1 MNYFSLNN
9 KNHKVN
15 FKEALFNGLAPD
27 RGLYFP
33 QEIKSLKKS
42 FVSNLDVYDEIEIS
56 MEVISQFIGNQID
69 EESLKKIIEHSID
82 FEFPLK
88 KIDENISVLELFH
101 GPSMAFKDV
110 GARFTSRC
118 LSHFIRKGYDK
129 KVTVLVATSGDTGAA
144 VASGFHKV
152 EGIDV
157 FILYPKNKISNIQEK
172 QISTFSDNIF
182 PIEVVGTFDDCQEI
196 VKDALTDKDLTSNF
210 NFTTA
215 NSINISRWI
224 PQTLY
229 YFFAYSQLP
238 SDIEKSSFSIPSG
251 NYGNLF
257 SAIVSKNLGL
267 PIQNI
272 ISSNNINN
280 PVERYFQ
287 SGVYTPLHSKET
299 LSNAMD
305 VGDPSNFKRVNK
317 IFDYDLDKMKEII
330 YAYSFTDYETEDA
343 IKNLLKK
350 NKYFCDPHGAI
361 GYLGA
366 KKYIDNNL
374 GSHCIFL
381 ETAHF
386 YKFFDEIKNI
396 IGNEFIVPSQLE
408 SVLKKDKNSVEVDDK
423 TRQALEKLGYME
435 K

>member
-42 FVSNLDVYDEIEIS
+42 FLNNLDYYDKIEIS
-56 MEVISQFIGNQID
+56 MEVISQFIGDQID

-88 KIDENISVLELFH
+88 KIDENISALELFH

-182 PIEVVGTFDDCQEI
+182 PIEVEGTFDDCQKI
-196 VKDALTDKDLTSNF
+196 VKDALIDKDLTFNF

-238 SDIEKSSFSIPSG
+238 SHIEKTSFSIPSG

-257 SAIVSKNLGL
+257 SAIVSKELGL
-267 PIQNI
+267 PIENI

-287 SGVYTPLHSKET
+287 SGVYTPMHSRET

-317 IFDYDLDKMKEII
+317 IFNLDLDKMKETI
-330 YAYSFTDYETEDA
+330 YAFSFTDQQTKDV
-343 IKNLLKK
+343 IKDVLN
-350 NKYFCDPHGAI
+350 NFNYVCDPHGAI

-366 KKYIDNNL
+366 KKYINSHSK
-374 GSHCIFL
+374 SHCIFL
-381 ETAHF
+381 ETAYF
-386 YKFFDEIKNI
+386 YKFYDEIKNL
-396 IGNEFIVPSQLE
+396 IGNEFKVPSQLE
-408 SVLKKDKNSVEVDDK
+408 NILDKEKKSVGIKDYNHFKEYINSN
-423 TRQALEKLGYME
+423 L
-435 K
+435 

>member
-33 QEIKSLKKS
+33 QEIKPLKKS
-42 FVSNLDVYDEIEIS
+42 FISNLDDYDKIEIS
-56 MEVISQFIGNQID
+56 MRVISQFIGNQID

-229 YFFAYSQLP
+229 YFFAYTQLP

-257 SAIVSKNLGL
+257 SAIFSKKIGL
-267 PIQNI
+267 PIENI

-287 SGVYTPLHSKET
+287 SGAFTPLHSKET

-317 IFDYDLDKMKEII
+317 IFDHDLDKMKEII
-330 YAYSFTDYETEDA
+330 HAFSFTDYETEDA

-386 YKFFDEIKNI
+386 YKFYDEIKNI
-396 IGNEFIVPSQLE
+396 IGNEFNVPSQLE
-408 SVLKKDKNSVEVDDK
+408 SVLKKEKNSVEIN
-423 TRQALEKLGYME
+423 GYNHFKE
-435 K
+435 YINSLTL

>member
-42 FVSNLDVYDEIEIS
+42 FISNLDDYDKIEIS

-257 SAIVSKNLGL
+257 SAIVSKKLGL
-267 PIQNI
+267 PIENI

-317 IFDYDLDKMKEII
+317 IFDNDLDKMKEII

-386 YKFFDEIKNI
+386 YKFYDEIKNI
-396 IGNEFIVPSQLE
+396 IGNEFNVPSQLE
-408 SVLKKDKNSVEVDDK
+408 SVLKKEKNSVEIN
-423 TRQALEKLGYME
+423 GYNHFKE
-435 K
+435 YINSLTL

>member
-42 FVSNLDVYDEIEIS
+42 FISNLDDYDKIEIS

-182 PIEVVGTFDDCQEI
+182 PFEVVGTFDDCQEI

-215 NSINISRWI
+215 NSINISRWM

-257 SAIVSKNLGL
+257 SAIVSKKLGL
-267 PIQNI
+267 PIENI

-317 IFDYDLDKMKEII
+317 IFDHDLDKMKEII
-330 YAYSFTDYETEDA
+330 HVFSFTDYETEDA
-343 IKNLLKK
+343 IKYLLK
-350 NKYFCDPHGAI
+350 NFKYICDPHGAI

-386 YKFFDEIKNI
+386 YKFYDEIKNV
-396 IGNEFIVPSQLE
+396 IGNKFNVPSQLE
-408 SVLKKDKNSVEVDDK
+408 SVLKKEKKSVEIN
-423 TRQALEKLGYME
+423 GYNHFKE
-435 K
+435 YINSLTL

>member
-1 MNYFSLNN
+1 MDYYSLNN

-42 FVSNLDVYDEIEIS
+42 FISNLNDYDKIEIS

-69 EESLKKIIEHSID
+69 KQSLKKIIEHSID

-118 LSHFIRKGYDK
+118 LSHFIRKGYNK

-182 PIEVVGTFDDCQEI
+182 PIEVEGTFDDCQKI
-196 VKDALTDKDLTSNF
+196 VKDALIDKDLTSNF

-238 SDIEKSSFSIPSG
+238 SDLEKFSFSIPSG

-257 SAIVSKNLGL
+257 SSLVSKELGL

-280 PVERYFQ
+280 PVERYFK
-287 SGVYTPLHSKET
+287 SGVYTPMHSKET

-305 VGDPSNFKRVNK
+305 VGDPSNFKRVNE
-317 IFDYDLDKMKEII
+317 IFDLDLVKMKGTLH
-330 YAYSFTDYETEDA
+330 AFSFTDYQTMDT
-343 IKNLLKK
+343 IKYLLK
-350 NKYFCDPHGAI
+350 NFNYLCDPHGAI
-361 GYLGA
+361 SYLGA
-366 KKYIDNNL
+366 KKFINNNL

-386 YKFFDEIKNI
+386 YKFYDEIKNLI
-396 IGNEFIVPSQLE
+396 DVDFNIPSQLKSILDKE
-408 SVLKKDKNSVEVDDK
+408 KKSVTIKDYYNFKEYINSY
-423 TRQALEKLGYME
+423 L
-435 K
+435 

>member
-33 QEIKSLKKS
+33 QEIKPLKKS
-42 FVSNLDVYDEIEIS
+42 FISNLDDYDKIEIS
-56 MEVISQFIGNQID
+56 MGVISQFIGNQID

-182 PIEVVGTFDDCQEI
+182 PIEVDGTFDDCQEI

-257 SAIVSKNLGL
+257 SAIVSKKLGL
-267 PIQNI
+267 PIENI

-330 YAYSFTDYETEDA
+330 HVFSFTDYETEDA
-343 IKNLLKK
+343 IKYLLK
-350 NKYFCDPHGAI
+350 NFKYICDPHGAI

-366 KKYIDNNL
+366 KKYIENNL

-386 YKFFDEIKNI
+386 YKFYDEIKNV
-396 IGNEFIVPSQLE
+396 IGNEFNVPSQLE
-408 SVLKKDKNSVEVDDK
+408 SVLKKEKNSVEIN
-423 TRQALEKLGYME
+423 GYNHFKE
-435 K
+435 YINSLTL

>member
-42 FVSNLDVYDEIEIS
+42 FISNLDDYDKIEIS

-257 SAIVSKNLGL
+257 SAIVSKKLGL
-267 PIQNI
+267 PIENI

-287 SGVYTPLHSKET
+287 SGAFTPLHSKET

-317 IFDYDLDKMKEII
+317 IFDHDLDKMKEII
-330 YAYSFTDYETEDA
+330 HAFSFTDYETEDA

-386 YKFFDEIKNI
+386 YKFYDEIKNI

-408 SVLKKDKNSVEVDDK
+408 SILKKEKNSVEIN
-423 TRQALEKLGYME
+423 GYNHFKE
-435 K
+435 YINSLTL

>member
-42 FVSNLDVYDEIEIS
+42 FVSNLDDYDKIEIS

-182 PIEVVGTFDDCQEI
+182 PIEVDGTFDDCQEI

-257 SAIVSKNLGL
+257 SAIVSKKLGL
-267 PIQNI
+267 PIENI

-287 SGVYTPLHSKET
+287 SGVFTPLHSKET

-317 IFDYDLDKMKEII
+317 IFDHDLDKMKEII
-330 YAYSFTDYETEDA
+330 HAYSFTDYETEDA

-386 YKFFDEIKNI
+386 YKFYDEIKNV
-396 IGNEFIVPSQLE
+396 IGNEFNVPSQLE
-408 SVLKKDKNSVEVDDK
+408 SILKKEKNSVEIN
-423 TRQALEKLGYME
+423 GYNHFKE
-435 K
+435 YINSLTL

>member
-1 MNYFSLNN
+1 MDYYSLNN

-42 FVSNLDVYDEIEIS
+42 FISNLNDYDKIEVS

-69 EESLKKIIEHSID
+69 KQSLKKIIEHSID

-118 LSHFIRKGYDK
+118 LSHFIRKGYNK

-182 PIEVVGTFDDCQEI
+182 PIEVKGTFDDCQKI
-196 VKDALTDKDLTSNF
+196 VKDALIDKDLTSNF

-238 SDIEKSSFSIPSG
+238 SDLEKSSFSIPSG

-257 SAIVSKNLGL
+257 SSLVSKELGL

-280 PVERYFQ
+280 PVERYFK
-287 SGVYTPLHSKET
+287 SGVYTPMHSKET

-305 VGDPSNFKRVNK
+305 VGDPSNFNRVNE
-317 IFDYDLDKMKEII
+317 IFDFDLVKMKDTLH
-330 YAYSFTDYETEDA
+330 AFSFTDHQTMDT
-343 IKNLLKK
+343 IKYLLK
-350 NKYFCDPHGAI
+350 NFNYLCDPHGAI
-361 GYLGA
+361 SYLGA
-366 KKYIDNNL
+366 KKYINNNL

-386 YKFFDEIKNI
+386 YKFYDEIKNLI
-396 IGNEFIVPSQLE
+396 DVKFNIPSQLKSILDKE
-408 SVLKKDKNSVEVDDK
+408 KKSVTIKDYYNFKEYINSY
-423 TRQALEKLGYME
+423 L
-435 K
+435 

>member
-42 FVSNLDVYDEIEIS
+42 FISNLDDYDKIEIS

-118 LSHFIRKGYDK
+118 LSHFIRNGYDK

-229 YFFAYSQLP
+229 YFFAYTQLP

-257 SAIVSKNLGL
+257 SAIVSKKLGL
-267 PIQNI
+267 PIENI

-287 SGVYTPLHSKET
+287 SGAFTPLHSKET

-317 IFDYDLDKMKEII
+317 IFDHDLDKMKEII
-330 YAYSFTDYETEDA
+330 HAFSFTDYETEDA

-386 YKFFDEIKNI
+386 YKFYDEIKNI

-408 SVLKKDKNSVEVDDK
+408 SVLKKEKNSVEIN
-423 TRQALEKLGYME
+423 GYKHFKE
-435 K
+435 YINSLTL

>member
-33 QEIKSLKKS
+33 QEIKPLKKS
-42 FVSNLDVYDEIEIS
+42 FISNLDDYDKIEIS

-118 LSHFIRKGYDK
+118 LSHFISKGYDK

-182 PIEVVGTFDDCQEI
+182 PIEVDGTFDDCQEI

-215 NSINISRWI
+215 NSINISRWM

-257 SAIVSKNLGL
+257 SAIVSKKLGL
-267 PIQNI
+267 PIENI

-317 IFDYDLDKMKEII
+317 IFDHDLDKMKEII
-330 YAYSFTDYETEDA
+330 HVFSFTDYETEDA
-343 IKNLLKK
+343 IKYLLK
-350 NKYFCDPHGAI
+350 NFKYICDPHGAI

-386 YKFFDEIKNI
+386 YKFYDEIKNV
-396 IGNEFIVPSQLE
+396 IGNEFNVPSQLE
-408 SVLKKDKNSVEVDDK
+408 SVLKKEKNSVEIN
-423 TRQALEKLGYME
+423 GYNHFKE
-435 K
+435 YINSLTL

>member
-1 MNYFSLNN
+1 MDYYSLNN

-42 FVSNLDVYDEIEIS
+42 FISNLNDYDKIEIS

-69 EESLKKIIEHSID
+69 KQSLKKIIEHSID

-118 LSHFIRKGYDK
+118 LSHFIRKGYNK

-182 PIEVVGTFDDCQEI
+182 PIEVKGTFDDCQKI
-196 VKDALTDKDLTSNF
+196 VKDALIDKDLTSNF

-238 SDIEKSSFSIPSG
+238 SDLEKSSFSIPSG

-257 SAIVSKNLGL
+257 SSLVSKELGL

-280 PVERYFQ
+280 PVERYFK
-287 SGVYTPLHSKET
+287 SGVYTPMHSKET

-305 VGDPSNFKRVNK
+305 VGDPSNFKRVNE
-317 IFDYDLDKMKEII
+317 IFDLDLVKMKGTLH
-330 YAYSFTDYETEDA
+330 AFSFTDYQTMDT
-343 IKNLLKK
+343 IKYLLK
-350 NKYFCDPHGAI
+350 NFNYLCDPHGAI
-361 GYLGA
+361 SYLGA
-366 KKYIDNNL
+366 KKFINNNL

-386 YKFFDEIKNI
+386 YKFYDEIKNLI
-396 IGNEFIVPSQLE
+396 DVKFNIPSQLKSILDKE
-408 SVLKKDKNSVEVDDK
+408 KKSVTIKDYYNFKEHMNSY
-423 TRQALEKLGYME
+423 L
-435 K
+435 

>member
-33 QEIKSLKKS
+33 QEIKPLKKS
-42 FVSNLDVYDEIEIS
+42 FISNLDDYDKIEIS

-257 SAIVSKNLGL
+257 SAIVSKKIGL
-267 PIQNI
+267 PIKNI

-287 SGVYTPLHSKET
+287 SGAFTPLHSKET

-317 IFDYDLDKMKEII
+317 IFDHDLDKMKEII
-330 YAYSFTDYETEDA
+330 HAFSFTDYETEDA

-386 YKFFDEIKNI
+386 YKFYDEIKNI
-396 IGNEFIVPSQLE
+396 IGNEFNVPSQLE
-408 SVLKKDKNSVEVDDK
+408 SVLKKEKNSVEIN
-423 TRQALEKLGYME
+423 GYNHFKE
-435 K
+435 YINSLTL

>member
-42 FVSNLDVYDEIEIS
+42 FISNLDDYDKIEIS
-56 MEVISQFIGNQID
+56 MGVISQFIGNQID

-88 KIDENISVLELFH
+88 KIDQNISVLELFH

-182 PIEVVGTFDDCQEI
+182 PIEVEGTFDDCQEI

-257 SAIVSKNLGL
+257 SAIVSKKLGL
-267 PIQNI
+267 PIENI

-317 IFDYDLDKMKEII
+317 IFDHDLDKMKEII
-330 YAYSFTDYETEDA
+330 HVFSFTDYETEDA
-343 IKNLLKK
+343 IKYLLK
-350 NKYFCDPHGAI
+350 NFKYICDPHGAI

-386 YKFFDEIKNI
+386 YKFYDEIKNV
-396 IGNEFIVPSQLE
+396 IGNEFNVPSQLE
-408 SVLKKDKNSVEVDDK
+408 SILKKEKNSVEIN
-423 TRQALEKLGYME
+423 GYNHFKE
-435 K
+435 YINSLTL

>member
-42 FVSNLDVYDEIEIS
+42 FISNLDDYDKIEIS

-182 PIEVVGTFDDCQEI
+182 PFEVVGTFDDCQEI

-257 SAIVSKNLGL
+257 SAIVSKKLGL
-267 PIQNI
+267 PIENI
-272 ISSNNINN
+272 ISSSNINN

-287 SGVYTPLHSKET
+287 SGVFTPLHSKET

-317 IFDYDLDKMKEII
+317 IFDHDLDKMKEII
-330 YAYSFTDYETEDA
+330 HAFSFTDYETEDA

-386 YKFFDEIKNI
+386 YKFYDEIKNI
-396 IGNEFIVPSQLE
+396 IGNEFNVPSQLE
-408 SVLKKDKNSVEVDDK
+408 SILKKEKNSVEIN
-423 TRQALEKLGYME
+423 GYNHFKE
-435 K
+435 YINSLTI

>member
-42 FVSNLDVYDEIEIS
+42 FVSNLDDYDKIEIS

-88 KIDENISVLELFH
+88 KIDDNISVLELFH

-229 YFFAYSQLP
+229 YFFAFTQLP

-257 SAIVSKNLGL
+257 SAIVSKKLGL
-267 PIQNI
+267 PIENI

-287 SGVYTPLHSKET
+287 SGAFTPLHSQET

-317 IFDYDLDKMKEII
+317 IFDHDLDKMKEII
-330 YAYSFTDYETEDA
+330 HAYSFTDYETEDA
-343 IKNLLKK
+343 IKNLL
-350 NKYFCDPHGAI
+350 NKSRYFCDPHGAI

-396 IGNEFIVPSQLE
+396 IGNKFNVPSQLE
-408 SVLKKDKNSVEVDDK
+408 SVLKKEKNSVEIN
-423 TRQALEKLGYME
+423 GYNHFKE
-435 K
+435 YINSLTL

>member
-56 MEVISQFIGNQID
+56 MEVISQFVGNLID

-118 LSHFIRKGYDK
+118 LSHFIRNGYDK

-182 PIEVVGTFDDCQEI
+182 PIEVDGTFDDCQEI
-196 VKDALTDKDLTSNF
+196 VKDALTDKDLTSSF

-257 SAIVSKNLGL
+257 SAIVSKKLGL
-267 PIQNI
+267 PIENI

-317 IFDYDLDKMKEII
+317 IFDHDLNKMKEII
-330 YAYSFTDYETEDA
+330 HAYSFTDYETEDA

-386 YKFFDEIKNI
+386 YKFYDEIKNV
-396 IGNEFIVPSQLE
+396 IGNEFNVPSQLE
-408 SVLKKDKNSVEVDDK
+408 SILKKEKNSVEIN
-423 TRQALEKLGYME
+423 GYSHFKE
-435 K
+435 YINSLTL

>member
-42 FVSNLDVYDEIEIS
+42 FISNLGDYDKIEIS

-257 SAIVSKNLGL
+257 SAIVSKKLGL
-267 PIQNI
+267 PIENI

-287 SGVYTPLHSKET
+287 SGVFTPLHSKET

-317 IFDYDLDKMKEII
+317 IFENDLDKMKEII
-330 YAYSFTDYETEDA
+330 HAYSFTDYETEDA
-343 IKNLLKK
+343 IKNLL
-350 NKYFCDPHGAI
+350 NKSRYFCDPHGAI

-386 YKFFDEIKNI
+386 YKFYDEIKNI
-396 IGNEFIVPSQLE
+396 IGNEFNVPSQLE
-408 SVLKKDKNSVEVDDK
+408 SVLKKDKNSVEIN
-423 TRQALEKLGYME
+423 GYNNFKEYINSLML
-435 K
+435 

>member
-33 QEIKSLKKS
+33 QEIKPLKKS
-42 FVSNLDVYDEIEIS
+42 FISNLDDYDKIEIS
-56 MEVISQFIGNQID
+56 MGVISQFIGNQID

-88 KIDENISVLELFH
+88 KIDENISSLELFH

-118 LSHFIRKGYDK
+118 LSHFIRKGYNK

-182 PIEVVGTFDDCQEI
+182 PIEVEGTFDDCQEI

-257 SAIVSKNLGL
+257 SAIVSKKLGL
-267 PIQNI
+267 PIENI

-317 IFDYDLDKMKEII
+317 IFDHDLGKMKEII
-330 YAYSFTDYETEDA
+330 NVFSFTDFETEDA
-343 IKNLLKK
+343 IKYLLK
-350 NKYFCDPHGAI
+350 NFKYICDPHGAI

-386 YKFFDEIKNI
+386 YKFYDEIKNV
-396 IGNEFIVPSQLE
+396 IGNEFNVPSQLE
-408 SVLKKDKNSVEVDDK
+408 SILKKEKNSVEIN
-423 TRQALEKLGYME
+423 GYNHFKE
-435 K
+435 YINSLTL

>member
-42 FVSNLDVYDEIEIS
+42 FVSNLDDYDKIEIS

-229 YFFAYSQLP
+229 YFFAFTQLP

-257 SAIVSKNLGL
+257 SAIVSKKIGL
-267 PIQNI
+267 PIENI

-287 SGVYTPLHSKET
+287 SGAFTPLHSQET

-317 IFDYDLDKMKEII
+317 IFDHDLDKMKEII

-343 IKNLLKK
+343 IKNLL
-350 NKYFCDPHGAI
+350 NKSRYFCDPHGAI

-396 IGNEFIVPSQLE
+396 IGNEFNVPSQLE
-408 SVLKKDKNSVEVDDK
+408 SVLKKDKNSVEIN
-423 TRQALEKLGYME
+423 GYNNFKE
-435 K
+435 YINSLTL

>member
-1 MNYFSLNN
+1 MYYYSLNN

-42 FVSNLDVYDEIEIS
+42 FISNLNDYDKIEIS

-69 EESLKKIIEHSID
+69 KQSLKKIIEHSID

-118 LSHFIRKGYDK
+118 LSHFIRKGYNK

-182 PIEVVGTFDDCQEI
+182 PIEVKGTFDDCQKI
-196 VKDALTDKDLTSNF
+196 VKDALIDKDLTSNF

-238 SDIEKSSFSIPSG
+238 SDLEKSSFSIPSG

-257 SAIVSKNLGL
+257 SSLVSKELGL

-280 PVERYFQ
+280 PVERYFK
-287 SGVYTPLHSKET
+287 SGVYTPMHSKET

-305 VGDPSNFKRVNK
+305 VGDPSNFKRVNE
-317 IFDYDLDKMKEII
+317 IFDLDLVKMKGTLH
-330 YAYSFTDYETEDA
+330 AFSFTDYQTMDT
-343 IKNLLKK
+343 IKYLLK
-350 NKYFCDPHGAI
+350 NFNYLCDPHGAI
-361 GYLGA
+361 SYLGA
-366 KKYIDNNL
+366 KKFINNNL

-386 YKFFDEIKNI
+386 YKFYDEIKNLI
-396 IGNEFIVPSQLE
+396 DVKFNIPSQLKSILDKE
-408 SVLKKDKNSVEVDDK
+408 KKSVTIKDYYNFKEYINSY
-423 TRQALEKLGYME
+423 L
-435 K
+435 

>member
-42 FVSNLDVYDEIEIS
+42 FISNLDDYDKIEIS

-118 LSHFIRKGYDK
+118 LSHFIRKGYEK

-238 SDIEKSSFSIPSG
+238 SNIEKSSFSIPSG

-257 SAIVSKNLGL
+257 SAIVSKKLGL
-267 PIQNI
+267 PIENI

-287 SGVYTPLHSKET
+287 SGVFTPLHSKET

-305 VGDPSNFKRVNK
+305 VGDPSNFKRVNN
-317 IFDYDLDKMKEII
+317 IFKNDLDKMKEII
-330 YAYSFTDYETEDA
+330 HVFSFTDYETEDA
-343 IKNLLKK
+343 IKYLLK
-350 NKYFCDPHGAI
+350 NFKYICDPHGAI

-386 YKFFDEIKNI
+386 YKFYDEIKNV
-396 IGNEFIVPSQLE
+396 IGNEFNVPSQLE
-408 SVLKKDKNSVEVDDK
+408 SVLKKEKNSVEIN
-423 TRQALEKLGYME
+423 GYNHFKE
-435 K
+435 YINSLTL

>member
-33 QEIKSLKKS
+33 QEIKPLKKS
-42 FVSNLDVYDEIEIS
+42 FISNLDDYDKIEIA
-56 MEVISQFIGNQID
+56 MGVISQFIGNQID

-257 SAIVSKNLGL
+257 SAIVSKKIGL
-267 PIQNI
+267 PIENI

-287 SGVYTPLHSKET
+287 SGAFTPLHSKET

-317 IFDYDLDKMKEII
+317 IFDHDLDKMKEII
-330 YAYSFTDYETEDA
+330 HAFSFTDYETEDA

-386 YKFFDEIKNI
+386 YKFYDEIKNI
-396 IGNEFIVPSQLE
+396 IGNEFNVPSQLE
-408 SVLKKDKNSVEVDDK
+408 SVLKKEKNSVEIN
-423 TRQALEKLGYME
+423 GYNHFKE
-435 K
+435 YINSLTL

>member
-42 FVSNLDVYDEIEIS
+42 FVSNLDDYDKIEIS

-257 SAIVSKNLGL
+257 SAIVSKKLGL
-267 PIQNI
+267 PIENI

-317 IFDYDLDKMKEII
+317 IFDHDLDKMKEII
-330 YAYSFTDYETEDA
+330 HAFSFTDYETEDA

-386 YKFFDEIKNI
+386 YKFYDEIKNI
-396 IGNEFIVPSQLE
+396 IGNEFNVPSQLE
-408 SVLKKDKNSVEVDDK
+408 SVLKKEKNSVEIN
-423 TRQALEKLGYME
+423 GYNHFKE
-435 K
+435 YINSLTL

>member
-42 FVSNLDVYDEIEIS
+42 FISNLDDYDKIEIS

-182 PIEVVGTFDDCQEI
+182 PIEVDGTFDDCQEI

-257 SAIVSKNLGL
+257 SAIVSKKLGL
-267 PIQNI
+267 PIENI

-287 SGVYTPLHSKET
+287 SGVFTQLHSKET

-317 IFDYDLDKMKEII
+317 IFDQDLDKMKEII
-330 YAYSFTDYETEDA
+330 HAFSFTDYETEDA

-386 YKFFDEIKNI
+386 YKFYDKIKNI
-396 IGNEFIVPSQLE
+396 IGDEFNVPSQLE
-408 SVLKKDKNSVEVDDK
+408 SVLKKEKNSVEIN
-423 TRQALEKLGYME
+423 GYNHFKE
-435 K
+435 YINSLTL

>member
-42 FVSNLDVYDEIEIS
+42 FISNLDDYDKIEIS
-56 MEVISQFIGNQID
+56 MGVISQFIGNQID

-182 PIEVVGTFDDCQEI
+182 PIEVDGTFDDCQEI

-215 NSINISRWI
+215 NSINISRWM

-257 SAIVSKNLGL
+257 SAIVSKKLGL
-267 PIQNI
+267 PIENI

-330 YAYSFTDYETEDA
+330 HVFSFTDYETEDA
-343 IKNLLKK
+343 IKYLLK
-350 NKYFCDPHGAI
+350 NFKYICDPHGAI

-366 KKYIDNNL
+366 KKYIENNL

-386 YKFFDEIKNI
+386 YKFYDEIKNV
-396 IGNEFIVPSQLE
+396 IGNEFNVPSQLE
-408 SVLKKDKNSVEVDDK
+408 SVLKKEKNSVEIN
-423 TRQALEKLGYME
+423 GYNHFKE
-435 K
+435 YINSLTL

>member
-1 MNYFSLNN
+1 MDYYSLNN

-42 FVSNLDVYDEIEIS
+42 FISNLNDYDKIEIS

-69 EESLKKIIEHSID
+69 KQSLKKIIEHSID

-118 LSHFIRKGYDK
+118 LSHFIRKGYNK

-182 PIEVVGTFDDCQEI
+182 PIEVEGTFDDCQKI
-196 VKDALTDKDLTSNF
+196 VKDALIDKDLTSNF

-238 SDIEKSSFSIPSG
+238 SDLEKSSFSIPSG

-257 SAIVSKNLGL
+257 SSLVSKELGL

-280 PVERYFQ
+280 PVERYFK
-287 SGVYTPLHSKET
+287 SGVYTPMHSKET

-305 VGDPSNFKRVNK
+305 VGDPSNFKRVNE
-317 IFDYDLDKMKEII
+317 IFDLDLVKMKGTLH
-330 YAYSFTDYETEDA
+330 AFSFTDYQTMDT
-343 IKNLLKK
+343 IKYLLK
-350 NKYFCDPHGAI
+350 NFNYLCDPHGAI
-361 GYLGA
+361 SYLGA
-366 KKYIDNNL
+366 KKFINNNL

-386 YKFFDEIKNI
+386 YKFYDEIKNLI
-396 IGNEFIVPSQLE
+396 DVDFNIPSQLKSILDKE
-408 SVLKKDKNSVEVDDK
+408 KKSVTIKDYYNFKEYINSY
-423 TRQALEKLGYME
+423 L
-435 K
+435 

>member
-33 QEIKSLKKS
+33 QEIKPLKKS
-42 FVSNLDVYDEIEIS
+42 FISNLDDYDKIEIS
-56 MEVISQFIGNQID
+56 MRVISQFIGNQID

-257 SAIVSKNLGL
+257 SAIVSKKIGL
-267 PIQNI
+267 PIENI

-287 SGVYTPLHSKET
+287 SGAFTPLHSKET

-317 IFDYDLDKMKEII
+317 IFDHDLDKMKEII
-330 YAYSFTDYETEDA
+330 HAFSFTDYETEDA

-386 YKFFDEIKNI
+386 YKFYDEIKNI
-396 IGNEFIVPSQLE
+396 IGNEFNVPSQLE
-408 SVLKKDKNSVEVDDK
+408 SVLKKEKNSVEIN
-423 TRQALEKLGYME
+423 GYNHFKE
-435 K
+435 YINSLTL

>member
-42 FVSNLDVYDEIEIS
+42 FISNLDDYDKIEIS

-182 PIEVVGTFDDCQEI
+182 PIEVDGTFDDCQEI

-215 NSINISRWI
+215 NSINISRWM

-229 YFFAYSQLP
+229 YFFAYIQLP

-257 SAIVSKNLGL
+257 SAIVSKKLGL
-267 PIQNI
+267 PIENI

-317 IFDYDLDKMKEII
+317 IFDHDLDKMKEII
-330 YAYSFTDYETEDA
+330 HVFSFTDYETEDA
-343 IKNLLKK
+343 IKYLLK
-350 NKYFCDPHGAI
+350 NFKYICDPHGAI

-386 YKFFDEIKNI
+386 YKFYDEIKNV
-396 IGNEFIVPSQLE
+396 IGNEFNVPSQLE
-408 SVLKKDKNSVEVDDK
+408 SVLKKEKNSVEIN
-423 TRQALEKLGYME
+423 GYNHFKE
-435 K
+435 YINSLTL

>member
-1 MNYFSLNN
+1 MYYYSLNN

-42 FVSNLDVYDEIEIS
+42 FISNLNDYDKIEIS

-69 EESLKKIIEHSID
+69 KQSLKKIIEHSID

-118 LSHFIRKGYDK
+118 LSHFIRKGYNK

-182 PIEVVGTFDDCQEI
+182 PIEVKGTFDDCQKI
-196 VKDALTDKDLTSNF
+196 VKDALIDKDLTSNF

-238 SDIEKSSFSIPSG
+238 SDLEKSSFSIPSG

-257 SAIVSKNLGL
+257 SSLVSKELGL

-280 PVERYFQ
+280 PVERYFK
-287 SGVYTPLHSKET
+287 SGVYTPMHSKET

-305 VGDPSNFKRVNK
+305 VGDPSNFKRVNE
-317 IFDYDLDKMKEII
+317 IFDLDLVKMKGILH
-330 YAYSFTDYETEDA
+330 AFSFTDYQTMDT
-343 IKNLLKK
+343 IKYLLK
-350 NKYFCDPHGAI
+350 NFNYLCDPHGAI

-366 KKYIDNNL
+366 KKYINNNL

-386 YKFFDEIKNI
+386 YKFYDEIKNLI
-396 IGNEFIVPSQLE
+396 DVKFNIPSQLKSILDKE
-408 SVLKKDKNSVEVDDK
+408 KKSVTIKDYYNFKEYINSY
-423 TRQALEKLGYME
+423 L
-435 K
+435 

>member
-42 FVSNLDVYDEIEIS
+42 FISNLDDYDKIEIS

-182 PIEVVGTFDDCQEI
+182 PIEVDGTFDDCQEI

-257 SAIVSKNLGL
+257 SAIVSKKIGL
-267 PIQNI
+267 PIENI

-287 SGVYTPLHSKET
+287 SGAFTPLHSKET

-317 IFDYDLDKMKEII
+317 IFDHDLDKMKEII
-330 YAYSFTDYETEDA
+330 HAFSFTDYETEDA

-386 YKFFDEIKNI
+386 YKFYDEIKNI
-396 IGNEFIVPSQLE
+396 IGNEFNVPSQLE
-408 SVLKKDKNSVEVDDK
+408 SVLKKEKNSVEIN
-423 TRQALEKLGYME
+423 GYNHFKE
-435 K
+435 YINSLTL

>member
-42 FVSNLDVYDEIEIS
+42 FVSNLDDYDKIEIS

-182 PIEVVGTFDDCQEI
+182 PIQVDGTFDDCQEI

-238 SDIEKSSFSIPSG
+238 SNIEKSSFSIPSG

-257 SAIVSKNLGL
+257 SAIVSKKLGL
-267 PIQNI
+267 PIENI

-287 SGVYTPLHSKET
+287 SGVFTPLHSKET

-317 IFDYDLDKMKEII
+317 IFDHDLDKMKEII
-330 YAYSFTDYETEDA
+330 HAFSFTDYETEDA

-396 IGNEFIVPSQLE
+396 IGNEFSVPSQLE
-408 SVLKKDKNSVEVDDK
+408 SVLKKDKNSVEIN
-423 TRQALEKLGYME
+423 GYNHFKE
-435 K
+435 YINSLTL

>member
-33 QEIKSLKKS
+33 QEIKPLKKS
-42 FVSNLDVYDEIEIS
+42 FISNLDDYDKIEIS

-118 LSHFIRKGYDK
+118 LSHFISKGYDK

-238 SDIEKSSFSIPSG
+238 SDIKKFSFSIPSG

-257 SAIVSKNLGL
+257 SAIVSKKLGL
-267 PIQNI
+267 PIKSI

-287 SGVYTPLHSKET
+287 SGVYTPMHSKET

-305 VGDPSNFKRVNK
+305 VGDPSNFIRVNK
-317 IFDYDLDKMKEII
+317 IFDLDLDKMKETI
-330 YAYSFTDYETEDA
+330 YAFSFTDYETEDA
-343 IKNLLKK
+343 IKYLLK
-350 NKYFCDPHGAI
+350 NFKYICDPHGAI

-386 YKFFDEIKNI
+386 YKFYDEIKNL
-396 IGNEFIVPSQLE
+396 IGNKFKVPSQLE
-408 SVLKKDKNSVEVDDK
+408 SVLKKEKNSVEIN
-423 TRQALEKLGYME
+423 GYNHFKE
-435 K
+435 YINSLTL

>member
-33 QEIKSLKKS
+33 QEIKPLKKS
-42 FVSNLDVYDEIEIS
+42 FISNLDDYDKIEIS

-229 YFFAYSQLP
+229 YFFAYTQLP

-257 SAIVSKNLGL
+257 SAIVSKKLGL
-267 PIQNI
+267 PIENI

-287 SGVYTPLHSKET
+287 SGVFTPLHSKET

-317 IFDYDLDKMKEII
+317 IFDHDLDKMKEII
-330 YAYSFTDYETEDA
+330 HAFSFTDYETEDA

-386 YKFFDEIKNI
+386 YKFYDEIKNV
-396 IGNEFIVPSQLE
+396 IGNEFNVPSQLE
-408 SVLKKDKNSVEVDDK
+408 SVLKKEKNSVEIN
-423 TRQALEKLGYME
+423 GYNHFKE
-435 K
+435 YINSLTL

>member
-42 FVSNLDVYDEIEIS
+42 FISNLDDYDKIEIS

-69 EESLKKIIEHSID
+69 EESLKIIIEHSID

-182 PIEVVGTFDDCQEI
+182 PFEVVGTFDDCQEI

-257 SAIVSKNLGL
+257 SAIVSKKLGL
-267 PIQNI
+267 PIENI
-272 ISSNNINN
+272 ISSSNINN

-287 SGVYTPLHSKET
+287 SGVFTPLHSKET

-317 IFDYDLDKMKEII
+317 IFDHDLDKMKEII
-330 YAYSFTDYETEDA
+330 HAFSFTDYETEDA

-386 YKFFDEIKNI
+386 YKFYDEIKNI
-396 IGNEFIVPSQLE
+396 IGNEFNVPSQLE
-408 SVLKKDKNSVEVDDK
+408 SILKKEKNSVEINGYNHFK
-423 TRQALEKLGYME
+423 EYINSLKL
-435 K
+435 

>member
-42 FVSNLDVYDEIEIS
+42 FISNLYDYDKIEIS

-257 SAIVSKNLGL
+257 SAIVSKKLGL
-267 PIQNI
+267 PIENI

-287 SGVYTPLHSKET
+287 SGVFTPLHSKET

-317 IFDYDLDKMKEII
+317 IFDNDLDKMKEII

-386 YKFFDEIKNI
+386 YKFYDEIKNI
-396 IGNEFIVPSQLE
+396 IGNEFNVPSQLE
-408 SVLKKDKNSVEVDDK
+408 SVLKKDKNSVEIN
-423 TRQALEKLGYME
+423 GYNNFKE
-435 K
+435 YINSLTL

>member
-33 QEIKSLKKS
+33 QEIKPLKKS
-42 FVSNLDVYDEIEIS
+42 FISNLDDYDKIEIS

-257 SAIVSKNLGL
+257 SAIVSKKLGL
-267 PIQNI
+267 PIENI

-287 SGVYTPLHSKET
+287 SGAFTPLHSKET

-317 IFDYDLDKMKEII
+317 IFDHDLDKMKEII
-330 YAYSFTDYETEDA
+330 HAFSFTDYETEDA

-386 YKFFDEIKNI
+386 YKFYDEIKNI
-396 IGNEFIVPSQLE
+396 IGNEFNVPSQLE
-408 SVLKKDKNSVEVDDK
+408 SVLKKEKNSVEIN
-423 TRQALEKLGYME
+423 GYNHFKE
-435 K
+435 YINSVTL

>member
-42 FVSNLDVYDEIEIS
+42 FVSNLDDYDKIEIS

-88 KIDENISVLELFH
+88 KLDENISVLELFH

-229 YFFAYSQLP
+229 YFFAYTQLP

-257 SAIVSKNLGL
+257 SAIVSKKLGL
-267 PIQNI
+267 PIENI

-317 IFDYDLDKMKEII
+317 IFDHDLDKMKEII

-343 IKNLLKK
+343 IKNLL
-350 NKYFCDPHGAI
+350 NKSRYFCDPHGAI

-386 YKFFDEIKNI
+386 YKFYDEIKNL
-396 IGNEFIVPSQLE
+396 IGNEFNVPSQLE
-408 SVLKKDKNSVEVDDK
+408 SVLKKEKNSVEIN
-423 TRQALEKLGYME
+423 GYNHFKE
-435 K
+435 YINSLTL